1 MYYHSDNFFNDAED
15 LIYDFLTYR
24 RLKNKK
30 KSDSKFKLLPLAMQS
45 LIDGV
50 DYDDCD
56 NYDNYCA
63 CEKMKKNDLS
73 NKIENIIDQILNEYE
88 YEGSPIFEEEIDRE
102 TLGQIIQKIIDMAI
116 NKIDELKNIKNE
128 KQTQSFGITAYGLL
142 KSLIEAML
150 INNIFHKRKKRRD
163 DFNKFIRY

>member
-1 MYYHSDNFFNDAED
+1 MYYDDNNFFNDAED

-30 KSDSKFKLLPLAMQS
+30 KFDSKLKVLPLAMQS
-45 LIDGV
+45 LIENV

-56 NYDNYCA
+56 NSCCA
-63 CEKMKKNDLS
+63 CENTNKNNL
-73 NKIENIIDQILNEYE
+73 NAKIENIIDKILNEYE
-88 YEGSPIFEEEIDRE
+88 YDGSPIFEEEIDPE
-102 TLGQIIQKIIDMAI
+102 TLEQIIQKIIDMAI

-128 KQTQSFGITAYGLL
+128 MQTQNIGITPYGLL

-150 INNIFHKRKKRRD
+150 ISNIFHKRKKRRD
-163 DFNKFIRY
+163 DFNKFMMY

>member
-1 MYYHSDNFFNDAED
+1 MYYHNENFFNEAEE

-30 KSDSKFKLLPLAMQS
+30 KYNSKFKVLPFAMQS
-45 LIDGV
+45 LIDGI
-50 DYDDCD
+50 DYDE
-56 NYDNYCA
+56 DNYCA
-63 CEKMKKNDLS
+63 CENMKKSDLN

-88 YEGSPIFEEEIDRE
+88 YDGSPIFEEDIDSE

-128 KQTQSFGITAYGLL
+128 MQTQNFGITPYRLL

-163 DFNKFIRY
+163 DFNKFMRY